1 MSVRVE
7 EEVAEC
13 VFVCVCVC
21 STHFD
26 FFNSKANC
34 WITVIYIFITVKNLL
49 IVPILKLHSWGE
61 KHNFPCLLR
70 SFRTSGPLSSPDTT
84 LKPRAASWLINP
96 IINEETDVSSSLD
109 WLQSARPVLHLHDCT
124 PAWSCLFTSTQMRV
138 SRGRSASS
146 LDINLTRAETDL
158 VNRCIVCDR

>member
-61 KHNFPCLLR
+61 KHNFLRLLR

-84 LKPRAASWLINP
+84 LKRTIAAAKSCILADKSNYQRRDRCLKQSWLAS
-96 IINEETDVSSSLD
+96 VSE
-109 WLQSARPVLHLHDCT
+109 AR
-124 PAWSCLFTSTQMRV
+124 FTSAWLHSCMELSLHKYTD
-138 SRGRSASS
+138 ASLAGTLS
-146 LDINLTRAETDL
+146 LISWH
-158 VNRCIVCDR
+158 